1 MTVVRTL
8 HRAGN
13 RRAVPPLSDL
23 PIDAIE
29 ADAWVVRGQVVLQHA
44 RPLGGL
50 PLSLHRRGIF
60 LESQRRSLEGLLAQ
74 LDPRL
79 KLVLDV
85 RAWVNDP
92 TPDIFTA
99 IAHRPAEG
107 PTIAFSSEAW
117 GIADRLGAWLP
128 EHASAY
134 SVRSEAQLRRYIEG
148 RNAGTQAAMPVAIRH
163 TLLRDASEVEALR
176 RFTPRVAAWTVDDVE
191 RARALAA
198 WGVDEIVSNRI
209 EVLAAL

>member
-1 MTVVRTL
+1 MTVTRTL

-13 RRAVPPLSDL
+13 RRALPPLTTQ

-29 ADAWVVRGQVVLQHA
+29 ADAWIVRGRVVLQHA
-44 RPLGGL
+44 RPIGAL
-50 PLSLHRRGIF
+50 PLALHRRGVYF
-60 LESQRRSLEGLLAQ
+60 ESTRRSLDALLDE

-92 TPDIFTA
+92 TPDVFSA
-99 IAHRPAEG
+99 LARRPAEAA
-107 PTIAFSSEAW
+107 TIAFTSETWA
-117 GIADRLGAWLP
+117 IADRLHAWLP
-128 EHASAY
+128 DHASAY
-134 SVRSEAQLRRYIEG
+134 SIRSELQLRRYIEG
-148 RNAGTQAAMPVAIRH
+148 RAAGTQGAMPVAIRH
-163 TLLRDASEVEALR
+163 TLLHDASDVGALR
-176 RFTPRVAAWTVDDVE
+176 RFTPRIAAWTVDNVE

>member
-13 RRAVPPLSDL
+13 RRALPALGTL

-44 RPLGGL
+44 RPIGAL
-50 PLSLHRRGIF
+50 PLSLHRRGLF
-60 LESQRRSLEGLLAQ
+60 MESSRRSLDGLLAE
-74 LDPRL
+74 LHPDVR
-79 KLVLDV
+79 LVLDV

-92 TPDIFTA
+92 TPDIFSA
-99 IAHRPAEG
+99 ISRRSGGHE
-107 PTIAFSSEAW
+107 IAFSSEAW
-117 GIADRLGAWLP
+117 TIADRLQAWLP
-128 EHASAY
+128 KHASAY
-134 SVRSEAQLRRYIEG
+134 SVRSEQQLRRYIEG
-148 RNAGTQAAMPVAIRH
+148 CTGGTQAAMSVAIRH
-163 TLLRDASEVEALR
+163 SLLHDASDVAALR
-176 RFTPRVAAWTVDDVE
+176 RFTPRLAVWTVDDIE
-191 RARALAA
+191 RARTLAA